1 MATRTRTRA
10 SLLAVSTLMAAA
22 AGAQP
27 ADASSGE
34 RVRVTLAPASA
45 AAPPRLLVGTLTRID
60 SDELRLQLADGR
72 TESAAIEDIRRF
84 ERSRGPASRWQRGLK
99 GAAIGAA
106 VALTATVSW
115 WALSDDP
122 EKELGLGLGLF
133 LYTPVA
139 AGLGLSVGLA
149 LPPAERW
156 ETTSPRSARVGTL
169 ERQVPR
175 GLRLCVRF

>member
-1 MATRTRTRA
+1 MATSPGA
-10 SLLAVSTLMAAA
+10 ALVVGLALAAAA
-22 AGAQP
+22 AGAQS
-27 ADASSGE
+27 ADAPLGE
-34 RVRVTLAPASA
+34 RVRVTLAA
-45 AAPPRLLVGTLTRID
+45 AGARTEPSPLVGTLARLD
-60 SDELRLQLADGR
+60 SDGLNLRLADGR
-72 TESAAIEDIRRF
+72 TQTVAIEDIRRF

-175 GLRLCVRF
+175 GLQLCVRF